1 MANILWDALY
11 YDLNKEHKHLGDQK
25 GEFVFIVN
33 PLILEPR
40 SWSSFYMLGCLQSLI
55 LFVFLKKFLSRNKNK
70 IS

>member
-40 SWSSFYMLGCLQSLI
+40 S
-55 LFVFLKKFLSRNKNK
+55 
-70 IS
+70 